1 MLVQKMN
8 DKCKRAW
15 YTGITNLP
23 PLLQTARKGPRN
35 PRPKGRK
42 RKEISAMNKS
52 FYFNGL
58 RLWVQGLLLLFL
70 RWSQMKTG
78 FDPATGLSRQ
88 SVPGTVLAVAILVLA
103 AAEAVFAFRAP
114 GGKRTYSNCLAPFS
128 QGHLPLLAAGSLLL
142 AAGSV
147 LLPGWGPLE
156 ITAAAGG
163 ICTAAG
169 LILFARI
176 VRSGGD
182 VKVFQLL
189 PAMIFSV
196 VFLLEI
202 YLPEEGNPVLAR
214 YYLPVL
220 SAALI
225 ACFFYQLAGL
235 VLREGKLRWLVFFG
249 NLSVPL
255 ALASMADCAGNLGR
269 TLVYFGFALV
279 TTIFLLLRRDE
290 VLPEPEAEEDGE
302 ENSEN

>member
-1 MLVQKMN
+1 
-8 DKCKRAW
+8 
-15 YTGITNLP
+15 
-23 PLLQTARKGPRN
+23 
-35 PRPKGRK
+35 
-42 RKEISAMNKS
+42 MNKS

-88 SVPGTVLAVAILVLA
+88 SVPGTVLAAAILVLA

-202 YLPEEGNPVLAR
+202 YLP
-214 YYLPVL
+214 VL